1 MTQVGR
7 HQALTMVYDAAYEDK
22 KQDFLDELHRCVLE
36 SNVPC
41 IVGGDFNLVRTQK
54 DKSNYTWSNNQMNVV
69 MSHIDRIFVST
80 EFDSHFPIATARAL
94 PKVLFVCASAF
105 ELLEKLADD

>member
-1 MTQVGR
+1 
-7 HQALTMVYDAAYEDK
+7 
-22 KQDFLDELHRCVLE
+22 
-36 SNVPC
+36 
-41 IVGGDFNLVRTQK
+41 
-54 DKSNYTWSNNQMNVV
+54 

-105 ELLEKLADD
+105 ELLEKLADG